1 MNDNIIGKPVGRL
14 QIGDYIV
21 RLLFCPDGVMRMI
34 IPADAKTDG
43 SIIWSPARNDGVT
56 LYGFGATPEEARQ
69 LSGGSNP

>member
-1 MNDNIIGKPVGRL
+1 MKDNISGRPVGRL

-21 RLLFCPDGVMRMI
+21 RILLSPDGVMRMI

-56 LYGFGATPEEARQ
+56 LYGFGATSP
-69 LSGGSNP
+69 LSGVKR

>member
-1 MNDNIIGKPVGRL
+1 MKDNISGKPVGKPVGRL

-56 LYGFGATPEEARQ
+56 LYGFGATPEEAKE
-69 LSGGSNP
+69 GK